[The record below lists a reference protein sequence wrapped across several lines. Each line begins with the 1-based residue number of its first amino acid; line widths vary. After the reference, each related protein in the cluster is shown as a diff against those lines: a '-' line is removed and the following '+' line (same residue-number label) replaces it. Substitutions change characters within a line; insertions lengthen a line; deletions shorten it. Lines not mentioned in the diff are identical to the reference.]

1 MQQRQQTGGR
11 GKAYLFLGVSLI
23 AAVLAAVMVVQLL
36 KNMQKKVEK
45 ASAPS
50 ETVDVVVASRNLY
63 MGLPIQEGDVAIR
76 RLAPEMV
83 PAEVVFTA
91 VDQVVGRTPKERI
104 LSSEIV
110 RSERLARREAGIGM
124 NAIITRGKR
133 AVSVGVKA
141 EDAVAGFIQPLNYV
155 DVIVVI
161 RPDSSKEMEA
171 RAVSKT
177 LLQGIKVLAVGD
189 SLTGIDGD
197 ETQTAEVAKAKTSKT
212 KKKKKPTKNKGHVKG
227 KRTVTLE
234 VTLEEAEELALASE
248 KGDITLALRADVD
261 ITQVETHG
269 ATADTLIGYAPDQEE
284 DKPLTTMAKRP
295 PSVQKTGPQA
305 EVVSGGTTTVIEFS
319 DDGRTEKGIKK
330 KK

>member
-36 KNMQKKVEK
+36 KNMQKKVET

-63 MGLPIQEGDVAIR
+63 MGLPIQDGDVAVR

-104 LSSEIV
+104 LASEIV
-110 RSERLARREAGIGM
+110 RSERLARREAGIGL
-124 NAIITRGKR
+124 NAIITPGKR
-133 AVSVGVKA
+133 AVSIGVKA
-141 EDAVAGFIQPLNYV
+141 EEAVAGFIQPLNYV

-161 RPDSSKEMEA
+161 RPDSAKDINA

-177 LLQGIKVLAVGD
+177 LMQGIKVLAVGD
-189 SLTGIDGD
+189 SLTGLQGD
-197 ETQTAEVAKAKTSKT
+197 ETETATAAKGKDGKQKAKKSSS
-212 KKKKKPTKNKGHVKG
+212 KNKGYVKG

-234 VTLEEAEELALASE
+234 VTLEEAEELALATE
-248 KGDITLALRADVD
+248 KGDLTLALRADID
-261 ITQVETHG
+261 ITQFETHG
-269 ATADTLIGYAPDQEE
+269 ATADTLIGLEPEGVE
-284 DKPLTTMAKRP
+284 
-295 PSVQKTGPQA
+295 S
-305 EVVSGGTTTVIEFS
+305 
-319 DDGRTEKGIKK
+319 
-330 KK
+330 

>member
-36 KNMQKKVEK
+36 KNMQKKVEN

-63 MGLPIQEGDVAIR
+63 MGLPIQDGDVAVR

-104 LSSEIV
+104 LASEIV
-110 RSERLARREAGIGM
+110 RSERLARREAGIGL
-124 NAIITRGKR
+124 NAIITPGKR
-133 AVSVGVKA
+133 AVSIGVKA
-141 EDAVAGFIQPLNYV
+141 EEAVAGFIQPLNYV

-161 RPDSSKEMEA
+161 RPDSAKDIGA

-189 SLTGIDGD
+189 SLTGLQGD
-197 ETQTAEVAKAKTSKT
+197 ETETATAAKGKGGKE
-212 KKKKKPTKNKGHVKG
+212 KKKKPSKNKGYVKG

-248 KGDITLALRADVD
+248 KGDLTLALRADID

-269 ATADTLIGYAPDQEE
+269 ATADTLIGLEPDDEE
-284 DKPLTTMAKRP
+284 KPLTTMAKARP
-295 PSVQKTGPQA
+295 TPVKAGPQA
-305 EVVSGGTTTVIEFS
+305 EVVSGGTTTVVEFG
-319 DDGRTEKGIKK
+319 DDGRSEKGITKK